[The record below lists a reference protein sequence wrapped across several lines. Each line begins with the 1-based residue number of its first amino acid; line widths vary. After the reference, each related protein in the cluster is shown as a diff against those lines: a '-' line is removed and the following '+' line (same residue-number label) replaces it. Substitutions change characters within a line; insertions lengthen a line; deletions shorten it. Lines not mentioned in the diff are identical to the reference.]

1 MYQGSSDLKKPSINK
16 TPLAMAIANHSRPPA
31 TPIEVFKLARKTWL
45 QGKRVSIGDLAKEV
59 GVSRGTLY
67 RWVGSKELLL
77 DEIFWSLIKPTFEQ
91 AVAEAPGHGVAHVVE
106 VHRRFMTAILSFE
119 PLQKFIA
126 DDPNYSLRV
135 LTDGSSG
142 VSERIVKLT
151 AEHLRSEERHGHLR
165 LHSSPEKLAEI
176 FILANEA
183 IIYSDAISGRSPAI
197 EKACSLIQMLLS
209 SSQYVE
215 TQVASAKMSVDD

>member
-1 MYQGSSDLKKPSINK
+1 MNGNVSILRKSTVNK
-16 TPLAMAIANHSRPPA
+16 TPLAMAIANHLRPPA

-45 QGKRVSIGDLAKEV
+45 QGKRVSIGDLAREV

-77 DEIFWSLIKPTFEQ
+77 DEIFWSLLKPTFEI
-91 AVAEAPGHGVAHVVE
+91 AIAETPGHGVDHVVA
-106 VHRRFMTAILSFE
+106 VHRRFMTELLSFP

-126 DDPNYSLRV
+126 DDPHYSLRI
-135 LTDGSSG
+135 LTDFSSG
-142 VSERIVKLT
+142 VSERMVTLT
-151 AEHLRSEERHGHLR
+151 SEHLRSLELKGHLR

-176 FILANEA
+176 FILANTA

-197 EKACSLIQMLLS
+197 DKACSLIQMLLS
-209 SSQYVE
+209 SSQYVG
-215 TQVASAKMSVDD
+215 TQAASASLAADD

>member
-1 MYQGSSDLKKPSINK
+1 MKKTAVHK
-16 TPLAMAIANHSRPPA
+16 TPLALAIANHSRPPA

-45 QGKRVSIGDLAKEV
+45 QGKRLSIGDLAKEV

-77 DEIFWSLIKPTFEQ
+77 DEILWSLIKPTFEN
-91 AVAEAPGHGVAHVVE
+91 AVAETPGHGVEHVVA
-106 VHRRFMTAILSFE
+106 VHRRFMTDALSFA

-135 LTDGSSG
+135 LTDFSSG
-142 VSERIVKLT
+142 VSERMVKLT
-151 AEHLRSEERHGHLR
+151 ADHLRSEEINGHLR
-165 LHSSPEKLAEI
+165 LHSAPEKLAEI
-176 FILANEA
+176 FILANTA

-197 EKACSLIQMLLS
+197 DKACSLIQMLLS
-209 SSQYVE
+209 SSQTVHS
-215 TQVASAKMSVDD
+215 QASTPRKPAGN

>member
-1 MYQGSSDLKKPSINK
+1 MKKPSDNK

-77 DEIFWSLIKPTFEQ
+77 DEIFWSLIKPAFEN
-91 AVAEAPGHGVAHVVE
+91 AVAETPGHGVEHVVA
-106 VHRRFMTAILSFE
+106 VHRRFMIDMLSFL

-135 LTDGSSG
+135 LTDLSSG
-142 VSERIVKLT
+142 VSERMVKLT
-151 AEHLRSEERHGHLR
+151 AEHLRSQELNGYLR
-165 LHSSPEKLAEI
+165 LHSTPEKLAEI
-176 FILANEA
+176 FILANTA

-209 SSQYVE
+209 SSQTVE
-215 TQVASAKMSVDD
+215 TQAASATAKKAVED